1 RYFTMKKQNIFSIIH
16 ITIYLIYASCIVYFV
31 TVRNFRSIIVSILS
45 LIGIIILIILNKKY
59 KHLFGNLLVNTLII
73 FIAISILGG
82 TCFDFYRF
90 NHFDDVLHI
99 TSGFIGC
106 MVARILFY
114 FSQNETDIPRKRIFF
129 VIYMFMFSMGI
140 ASIWEL
146 IEFGLDRYLGFDCQA
161 GGLTDTMFDILDC
174 LIGSVIATI
183 YYYFKIRKAEN
194 IKR

>member
-1 RYFTMKKQNIFSIIH
+1 MKKQNIFSIIH

-59 KHLFGNLLVNTLII
+59 RHLFGNLLVNTLII

-114 FSQNETDIPRKRIFF
+114 FSQNETDILRKRIFF

>member
-1 RYFTMKKQNIFSIIH
+1 MKKQNIFSIIH
-16 ITIYLIYASCIVYFV
+16 ITIYLIYASCIVYSV

-59 KHLFGNLLVNTLII
+59 RHLFGNLLVNTLII

>member
-1 RYFTMKKQNIFSIIH
+1 MKKQNIFSIIH

-161 GGLTDTMFDILDC
+161 GGLTDTMFDILYC

>member
-1 RYFTMKKQNIFSIIH
+1 MKKQNIFSIIH

-146 IEFGLDRYLGFDCQA
+146 IEYGLDRYLGFDCQA

>member
-1 RYFTMKKQNIFSIIH
+1 MKKQNIFSIIH
-16 ITIYLIYASCIVYFV
+16 IIIYLIYASCIVYFV
-31 TVRNFRSIIVSILS
+31 TVRNFRSIILSILS
-45 LIGIIILIILNKKY
+45 LIGIIVLIILNKKY

-99 TSGFIGC
+99 TSGFLGC
-106 MVARILFY
+106 LAARILFY

-146 IEFGLDRYLGFDCQA
+146 IEFGLDRYLGFNCQA
-161 GGLTDTMFDILDC
+161 GGLTDTMFDTLDC
-174 LIGSVIATI
+174 LIGSIIATI

>member
-1 RYFTMKKQNIFSIIH
+1 MKMQNIFKIIQ
-16 ITIYLIYASCIVYFV
+16 IIIYLIYAVCIGYFV
-31 TVRNFRSIIVSILS
+31 TVRDFRSIILSILS

-59 KHLFGNLLVNTLII
+59 KHLFGNLLVNSLII
-73 FIAISILGG
+73 FITIAIIGG
-82 TCFDFYRF
+82 TCFDFYKF

-114 FSQNETDIPRKRIFF
+114 FSQNETDTPRKRLFF
-129 VIYMFMFSMGI
+129 VIYIFMFSMGI

-161 GGLTDTMFDILDC
+161 GGLTDTMFDTLDC
-174 LIGSVIATI
+174 LIGSIIATI

>member
-1 RYFTMKKQNIFSIIH
+1 MKKQNIFSIIH
-16 ITIYLIYASCIVYFV
+16 IIIYLIYASCIVYFV
-31 TVRNFRSIIVSILS
+31 TVRNFRSIILSILS
-45 LIGIIILIILNKKY
+45 LIGIIVLIILNKKY

-106 MVARILFY
+106 FGARILFY
-114 FSQNETDIPRKRIFF
+114 FSQNKTDIPRKRIFF

-146 IEFGLDRYLGFDCQA
+146 IEFGLDRYLGFNCQA
-161 GGLTDTMFDILDC
+161 GGLTDTMFDTLDC
-174 LIGSVIATI
+174 LIGSIIATI

>member
-1 RYFTMKKQNIFSIIH
+1 MKKQNIFSIIH

-59 KHLFGNLLVNTLII
+59 RHLFGNLLVNTLII

-114 FSQNETDIPRKRIFF
+114 FSQNETDIARKRIFF

-174 LIGSVIATI
+174 LIGSAIATI

>member
-1 RYFTMKKQNIFSIIH
+1 MKKQNIFSIIH

-31 TVRNFRSIIVSILS
+31 TVRNFSSIIVSILS

-59 KHLFGNLLVNTLII
+59 RHLFGNLLVNTLII

-146 IEFGLDRYLGFDCQA
+146 IEYGLDRYLGFDCQA

-174 LIGSVIATI
+174 LIGSIIATI

>member
-1 RYFTMKKQNIFSIIH
+1 MKKQNIFSIIH

-59 KHLFGNLLVNTLII
+59 RHLFGNLLVNTLII

-114 FSQNETDIPRKRIFF
+114 FSKNETDIPRKRIFF

>member
-1 RYFTMKKQNIFSIIH
+1 MKKQNIFSIIH
-16 ITIYLIYASCIVYFV
+16 ITIYLIYAACIVYFV
-31 TVRNFRSIIVSILS
+31 TVRNFRSIILSILS

-106 MVARILFY
+106 MAARILFY

>member
-1 RYFTMKKQNIFSIIH
+1 MKKQNIFSIIH

-114 FSQNETDIPRKRIFF
+114 FSQNETDIPRK
-129 VIYMFMFSMGI
+129 GI

-174 LIGSVIATI
+174 LIGSIIATI

>member
-1 RYFTMKKQNIFSIIH
+1 MKKQNIFSIIH

-45 LIGIIILIILNKKY
+45 
-59 KHLFGNLLVNTLII
+59 LII

>member
-1 RYFTMKKQNIFSIIH
+1 MKKQNIFSIIH

-146 IEFGLDRYLGFDCQA
+146 IEFGLERYLGFDCQA
-161 GGLTDTMFDILDC
+161 GGITDTMFDILDC
-174 LIGSVIATI
+174 LIGSIIATI

>member
-1 RYFTMKKQNIFSIIH
+1 MKKQNIFSIIH
-16 ITIYLIYASCIVYFV
+16 ITIYLIYESCIVYFV
-31 TVRNFRSIIVSILS
+31 TLRNFRSIIVSILS

-59 KHLFGNLLVNTLII
+59 RHLFGNLLVNTLII

>member
-1 RYFTMKKQNIFSIIH
+1 MKKQNIFSIIH

-59 KHLFGNLLVNTLII
+59 RHLFGNLLVNTLII

-161 GGLTDTMFDILDC
+161 GGLTDTMFDILDF

>member
-1 RYFTMKKQNIFSIIH
+1 MKNQNIFSIIH
-16 ITIYLIYASCIVYFV
+16 ITIYLIYAACIVYFV
-31 TVRNFRSIIVSILS
+31 TVRNFRSIILSILS

-106 MVARILFY
+106 MAARILFY

-146 IEFGLDRYLGFDCQA
+146 IEFGLDRYLGFNCQA

>member
-1 RYFTMKKQNIFSIIH
+1 MKKQNIFSIIH

-59 KHLFGNLLVNTLII
+59 RHLFGNLLVNTLII

-82 TCFDFYRF
+82 TCFDFYRV

-174 LIGSVIATI
+174 LIGSIIATI

>member
-1 RYFTMKKQNIFSIIH
+1 MKKQNIFSIIH
-16 ITIYLIYASCIVYFV
+16 ITVYLIYVVCIGYFI
-31 TVRNFRSIIVSILS
+31 TVRNFRSIILSILS
-45 LIGIIILIILNKKY
+45 LIGIIILVILNKKY
-59 KHLFGNLLVNTLII
+59 KHLFGNLLVSILII

-106 MVARILFY
+106 MAARILFY

-146 IEFGLDRYLGFDCQA
+146 IEFGLDRYLGFACQA

-174 LIGSVIATI
+174 LIGSVIASI
-183 YYYFKIRKAEN
+183 YYYFKIRKY
-194 IKR
+194 K

>member
-1 RYFTMKKQNIFSIIH
+1 MYSVFCYSKKFSLNYCIYFKFNRNYNTNNI
-16 ITIYLIYASCIVYFV
+16 
-31 TVRNFRSIIVSILS
+31 
-45 LIGIIILIILNKKY
+45 NKKY

-114 FSQNETDIPRKRIFF
+114 FRHEETDIPRKRIFF

>member
-1 RYFTMKKQNIFSIIH
+1 MKKQNIFSIIH
-16 ITIYLIYASCIVYFV
+16 ITIYLIYASCIAYFV

-59 KHLFGNLLVNTLII
+59 RHLFGNLLVNTLII

>member
-1 RYFTMKKQNIFSIIH
+1 MKKQNIFSIIH

-59 KHLFGNLLVNTLII
+59 RHLFGNLLVNTLII

-174 LIGSVIATI
+174 LIGSIIATI

-194 IKR
+194 IKRE

>member
-1 RYFTMKKQNIFSIIH
+1 MKKQNIFSIIH
-16 ITIYLIYASCIVYFV
+16 ITIYLIYASCISYFV
-31 TVRNFRSIIVSILS
+31 TVRNFSSIIVSILS

-59 KHLFGNLLVNTLII
+59 RHLFGNLLVNTLII

>member
-1 RYFTMKKQNIFSIIH
+1 MKKQNIFSIIH

-59 KHLFGNLLVNTLII
+59 RHLFGNLLVNTLII

-114 FSQNETDIPRKRIFF
+114 FSQNETYIPRKRIFF

-174 LIGSVIATI
+174 LIGSIIATI

>member
-1 RYFTMKKQNIFSIIH
+1 MKKQNIFSIIH

-59 KHLFGNLLVNTLII
+59 RHLFGNLLVNTLII

-146 IEFGLDRYLGFDCQA
+146 IEYGLDRYLGFDCQA

>member
-1 RYFTMKKQNIFSIIH
+1 MKKQNIFSIIH

-73 FIAISILGG
+73 FLAISILGG

-174 LIGSVIATI
+174 LIGSIIATI

>member
-1 RYFTMKKQNIFSIIH
+1 MKKQNIFSIIH

-90 NHFDDVLHI
+90 NHFDDLLHI

-174 LIGSVIATI
+174 LIGSIIATI

>member
-1 RYFTMKKQNIFSIIH
+1 MKKQNIFSIIH
-16 ITIYLIYASCIVYFV
+16 ITIYLIYAACIVYFV
-31 TVRNFRSIIVSILS
+31 TVRNFRSIILSILS

-106 MVARILFY
+106 MAARILFY

-146 IEFGLDRYLGFDCQA
+146 IEFGLDRYLGFNCQA

>member
-1 RYFTMKKQNIFSIIH
+1 MKKQNIFSIIH
-16 ITIYLIYASCIVYFV
+16 ITIYLIYASCIAYFV

-59 KHLFGNLLVNTLII
+59 RHLFGNLLVNTLII

-106 MVARILFY
+106 VVARILFY

-174 LIGSVIATI
+174 LIGSIIATI

>member
-1 RYFTMKKQNIFSIIH
+1 MKKQNIFSIIH
-16 ITIYLIYASCIVYFV
+16 ITIYLIYAACIVYFV
-31 TVRNFRSIIVSILS
+31 TVRNFRAIILSILS

-106 MVARILFY
+106 MAARILFY
-114 FSQNETDIPRKRIFF
+114 FSQNETDIRRKRIFF

-146 IEFGLDRYLGFDCQA
+146 IEFGLDRYLGFNCQA

-174 LIGSVIATI
+174 LIGSIIATI

>member
-1 RYFTMKKQNIFSIIH
+1 MKKQNIFSIIH

-31 TVRNFRSIIVSILS
+31 TVRNFRSIILSILS

-106 MVARILFY
+106 MAARILFY

-146 IEFGLDRYLGFDCQA
+146 IEFGLDRYLGFNCQA

>member
-1 RYFTMKKQNIFSIIH
+1 MKKQNIFSIIH

-114 FSQNETDIPRKRIFF
+114 FSQNETDVPRKRIFF

>member
-1 RYFTMKKQNIFSIIH
+1 MKKQNIFSIIH

-59 KHLFGNLLVNTLII
+59 RHLFGNLLVNTLII

-146 IEFGLDRYLGFDCQA
+146 IECGLDRYLGFDCQA

>member
-1 RYFTMKKQNIFSIIH
+1 MKKQNIFSIIH
-16 ITIYLIYASCIVYFV
+16 ITIYLIYAACIVYFV
-31 TVRNFRSIIVSILS
+31 TVRNFRSIILSILS
-45 LIGIIILIILNKKY
+45 LIGIIVLIILNKKY

-106 MVARILFY
+106 LAARILFY

-146 IEFGLDRYLGFDCQA
+146 IEFGLDRYLGFNCQA
-161 GGLTDTMFDILDC
+161 GGLTDTMFDTLDC
-174 LIGSVIATI
+174 LIGSIIATI

-194 IKR
+194 IKK

>member
-1 RYFTMKKQNIFSIIH
+1 MNKQNIFSIIH

-59 KHLFGNLLVNTLII
+59 RHLFGNLLVNTLII

-140 ASIWEL
+140 ASMWEL

-174 LIGSVIATI
+174 LIGSIIATI

>member
-1 RYFTMKKQNIFSIIH
+1 MKKQNIYSIIH

-99 TSGFIGC
+99 TSGFIGS

-174 LIGSVIATI
+174 LVGSIIATT
-183 YYYFKIRKAEN
+183 YYYFKIKKQDVFWYN
-194 IKR
+194 IH